1 MIWGLLAGLVVGSL
15 PTALILGRW
24 WGIDLLREGTA
35 NPGTNNARQLG
46 GAGLGVAVLLAEIA
60 KGSFA
65 VWVGSKLGGVAG
77 AALAGGG
84 ATLGNV
90 YNPWLGFRGGKGLAI
105 TAGTLVAAWPA
116 LLAVLVVVIGVGVA
130 LFRRS
135 GPASLIV
142 LAVYLVVCI
151 AGTLVPLPG
160 TGLVEDPGWML
171 AMAVLGIGAMAPKH
185 LADTITP
192 LDRPRSRR

>member
-1 MIWGLLAGLVVGSL
+1 MIWGLLVGVVVGSL

-24 WGIDLLREGTA
+24 WGVDLMREGTT

-65 VWVGSKLGGVAG
+65 VWAGSRLGGVAG

-116 LLAVLVVVIGVGVA
+116 LLAVLVVVIGAGVA

-135 GPASLIV
+135 GPASLAV
-142 LAVYLVVCI
+142 LVVYLAACLLGLV
-151 AGTLVPLPG
+151 VPLPG
-160 TGLVEDPGWML
+160 TWLVEEPGWML

-192 LDRPRSRR
+192 HDHPRSPR